1 MTEKDF
7 DVVCSK
13 IEDKSDFLNSV
24 SQEIWKMPELQYKE
38 VQAHAVDFFETLL
51 HANSE
56 QSTVQKRAE
65 YCTKKGVGPTVA
77 VLLEY
82 DALPEIGHACGH
94 NLIAEAGLGAAL
106 AIKAAMEGDA
116 DLHGKLV
123 VLGTPAEEG
132 GGGKIRLLEL
142 GAFDGID
149 VAMMVHPSPHSN
161 IFPVTLCNVKYKI
174 EFRGKEAHAGACP
187 WEGRNA
193 LDAAVTCYQSIAQLR
208 QHIKP
213 SWRIQAIITK
223 GGTVTNVIP
232 SHTTMQVSLRTPTR
246 GERSQLQTRVEACL
260 TSAASATGCEVQFQY
275 DEANSYENMVTNK
288 TLGNLFKKYAHKLG
302 QDPDLEEYKN
312 FAFGS
317 TDMGNVSH
325 VLPSIHPFYPIP
337 SEAVNH
343 TTGFTDAS
351 GSAHAQGPTL
361 LVSKSLA
368 MTALEVYRSAQV
380 LQDVKRD
387 FENDMKDNL

>member
-1 MTEKDF
+1 MTENDF

-38 VQAHAVDFFETLL
+38 VQAHAVLTCALKRSGF
-51 HANSE
+51 
-56 QSTVQKRAE
+56 QVQKHYFMPTAFRAE
-65 YCTKKGVGPTVA
+65 YCTKKGGGPTVA

-106 AIKAAMEGDA
+106 AIKAAMEEDT

-149 VAMMVHPSPHSN
+149 VAMMAHPSPHNN

-260 TSAASATGCEVQFQY
+260 TSAASAAGCEVQFQY
-275 DEANSYENMVTNK
+275 DEANSYENLVTNK
-288 TLGNLFKKYAHKLG
+288 TLGNLFKKYAHRL
-302 QDPDLEEYKN
+302 
-312 FAFGS
+312 
-317 TDMGNVSH
+317 
-325 VLPSIHPFYPIP
+325 
-337 SEAVNH
+337 
-343 TTGFTDAS
+343 
-351 GSAHAQGPTL
+351 
-361 LVSKSLA
+361 
-368 MTALEVYRSAQV
+368 
-380 LQDVKRD
+380 
-387 FENDMKDNL
+387 